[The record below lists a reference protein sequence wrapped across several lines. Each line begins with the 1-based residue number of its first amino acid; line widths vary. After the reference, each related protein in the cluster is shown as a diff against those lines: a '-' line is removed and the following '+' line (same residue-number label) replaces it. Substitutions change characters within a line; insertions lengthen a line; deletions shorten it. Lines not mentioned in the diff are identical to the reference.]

1 MLENLHVKDLALI
14 EEAEVS
20 FGKGLNILSGETGAG
35 KSIILGSVNLALGAK
50 ASSEVIRTGKESA
63 LVELTFCLNDEQ
75 IKKVRA
81 MDLDVDDDGEVL
93 LQRKIMAG
101 KSVCRLNGETISVG
115 QLKELA
121 GVLLDMYGQ
130 HEHQSLLKSSTY
142 SKMLDNYAGEEVSL
156 YQKELK
162 EELSGYRRL
171 VSERDECD
179 SDTSVRE
186 RQAQLLRFEIDEIEN
201 AALKEGEDEE
211 LEKRFRFLSN
221 ARKIMEAVAIT
232 HEATGYEGDASAGS
246 LLGYGVGR
254 LKEIASFD
262 DDAEALLEELVSVES
277 LLSDFNRSLS
287 TYEDK
292 LSFDEA
298 EFASVEER
306 LNLINKLKS
315 KYGDSIEAIL
325 SSLEEKS
332 DELCK
337 LENYEEYLA
346 GLDKDIDRLK
356 QNMLAKCAAVSSL
369 RRSAAGPLTASLK
382 EAMEDL
388 NFMDVSLEI
397 RIVPDEERI
406 TENGYD
412 TVEFLISLNTGEEL
426 RPMQNVASG
435 GELSRIMLAFKSIF
449 ADKGDVPTL
458 IFDEIDSGIS
468 GVTAYKVA
476 RKMESLSE
484 DHQLICITHLPQ
496 IAAMADE
503 HFLIH
508 KEASEG
514 RTVTM
519 IDRLD
524 EEGSVRELA
533 RMLGSDSV
541 SESALENARDL
552 KRKAKE

>member
-14 EEAEVS
+14 EEADVS

-50 ASSEVIRTGKESA
+50 ASSEVIRSGKESA
-63 LVELTFCLNDEQ
+63 LVELTFFLNEEQ
-75 IKKVRA
+75 INKVRA
-81 MDLDVDDDGEVL
+81 MDLDVGDDGEVL

-115 QLKELA
+115 QLKELS

-142 SKMLDNYAGEEVSL
+142 SKMLDNYAGGEVSL

-162 EELSGYRRL
+162 EDLSKYRHL
-171 VSERDECD
+171 LAEREGCD
-179 SDTSVRE
+179 SDSSVRE
-186 RQAQLLRFEIDEIEN
+186 RQAELLRFEIDEIEN

-221 ARKIMEAVAIT
+221 ARKIMEAVAQT
-232 HEATGYEGDASAGS
+232 HEAVGYEQDASAGT
-246 LLGYGVGR
+246 LLGYGVSR

-262 DDAEALLEELVSVES
+262 DEAGALLEELTSVES

-287 TYEDK
+287 TYEDR

-298 EFASVEER
+298 EFVSVEER

-315 KYGDSIEAIL
+315 KYGDSISKIQAAL
-325 SSLEEKS
+325 NEKS

-346 GLDKDIDRLK
+346 GLDKDIAHLK

-369 RRSAAGPLTASLK
+369 RRSAATPLTASLK

-397 RIVPDEERI
+397 RITPDEEKI

-412 TVEFLISLNTGEEL
+412 NVEFLISLNTGEEL

-449 ADKGDVPTL
+449 ADKDDVPTL

-476 RKMESLSE
+476 KKMGRLSE

-496 IAAMADE
+496 IAAMSDE

-508 KEASEG
+508 KEASDG
-514 RTVTM
+514 RTVTL

-524 EEGSVRELA
+524 EEGSVKELA
-533 RMLGSDSV
+533 RMLGSDTV
-541 SESALENARDL
+541 SDSALENARDL
-552 KRKAKE
+552 KRKAKA